1 MRILFALVCSIP
13 AMAMSQFA
21 PAAGKPG
28 STALRGDSSC
38 FVAWASACV
47 IQRGLMDISQ
57 PDSGYATVGTEGSA
71 LGPAKQNGVVSL
83 GDGGSA
89 TLSFPKPI
97 TNGPGW
103 DFAIFENTFL
113 DTFLELAFV
122 EVSTD
127 GTHYV
132 RFPALSYSDTQN
144 QTGPFGATYPEKVHN
159 LAGKYIV
166 GYGTPFDLEEL
177 KDSANLDVND
187 VRFVRVIDVVGSI
200 LDDYSTRDSKGNKIN
215 DPWPTLFPSA
225 GFDLDAVGVI
235 HQQTTSDLNYPTVKT
250 IAVWPNPGSGGH
262 MIVNTENDATLHIYA
277 TGGNLIETV
286 FLYRGQNDVNLSLP
300 AGMYYFSLGN
310 KQETIP
316 YIVLP

>member
-1 MRILFALVCSIP
+1 
-13 AMAMSQFA
+13 MAQFA

-38 FVAWASACV
+38 FIAWASACV
-47 IQRGLMDISQ
+47 LQRGLMDISQ
-57 PDSGYATVGTEGSA
+57 PDSGYASVGMSSSA
-71 LGPAKQNGVVSL
+71 IGQAKQNGVVSL

-89 TLSFPKPI
+89 TLSFINPI

-103 DFAIFENTFL
+103 DFAVFENTFL

-177 KDSANLDVND
+177 KDSANLDVNE
-187 VRFVRVIDVVGSI
+187 VRFVRVVDVVGSVK
-200 LDDYSTRDSKGNKIN
+200 DAYSTRDSKGNKIN
-215 DPWPTLFPSA
+215 DPWPTLFPSS

-235 HQQTTSDLNYPTVKT
+235 HQQATSRLNFIPEKN
-250 IAVWPNPGSGGH
+250 IAIGPNPNSGSRLNVKVEQD
-262 MIVNTENDATLHIYA
+262 ITLHIHSA
-277 TGGNLIETV
+277 NGKEIQTV
-286 FLYRGQNDVNLSLP
+286 FLIRGQNDVNLSLP
-300 AGMYYFSLGN
+300 AGMYFLSAGN
-310 KQETIP
+310 EGETIQ